1 MRGSSLSKLNDW
13 FYLWVCFVFIFLLGG
28 FILKL
33 NCGSS
38 EKVESNSLLSVLSVS
53 WLWVQPRLRS
63 CLGDSVSGVSIQSER
78 QSEVF
83 MRLLFF
89 LVVKNSSLLST
100 LWNGCLKACWLKR
113 SVSWFMFSL

>member
-53 WLWVQPRLRS
+53 WL
-63 CLGDSVSGVSIQSER
+63 
-78 QSEVF
+78 
-83 MRLLFF
+83 
-89 LVVKNSSLLST
+89 
-100 LWNGCLKACWLKR
+100 
-113 SVSWFMFSL
+113 